1 MQELVIMDYFAF
13 SDDFPYT
20 VKWLFPRELNREK
33 IFQDNLSH
41 TLSDLKELVRE
52 IDMLNGNQRILETL
66 KFDSQKEKQKKYIEE
81 NKRKIDEIDKRMNEE
96 IAPYRWRIAK
106 NIDTWLEGQYIKA
119 DYLLALVTVSKTGVE
134 CLKYYE

>member
-1 MQELVIMDYFAF
+1 MQDFLIMDSF
-13 SDDFPYT
+13 SFSGDFPYT

-52 IDMLNGNQRILETL
+52 IDLLNKNQRVLETL

-81 NKRKIDEIDKRMNEE
+81 NKKKIDEIDKRMNEE
-96 IAPYRWRIAK
+96 IAPYRWRISK
-106 NIDTWLEGQYIKA
+106 NVDTWFEGLYIKA
-119 DYLLALVTVSKTGVE
+119 DYLLTLMTVSETGVE
-134 CLKYYE
+134 CLRYI

>member
-1 MQELVIMDYFAF
+1 MQDFLIMDSF
-13 SDDFPYT
+13 SFSGDFPYT

-52 IDMLNGNQRILETL
+52 IDLLNGNRRVLETL

-81 NKRKIDEIDKRMNEE
+81 NKKKIDEIDKRMNEE
-96 IAPYRWRIAK
+96 ITPYRWRISK
-106 NIDTWLEGQYIKA
+106 NVDTWFEGLYIKA
-119 DYLLALVTVSKTGVE
+119 DYLLTLITVSETGVE
-134 CLKYYE
+134 CLRYI

>member
-1 MQELVIMDYFAF
+1 MQDFLIMDSF
-13 SDDFPYT
+13 SFSGDFPYT

-52 IDMLNGNQRILETL
+52 IDLLNGNQRVLETL

-81 NKRKIDEIDKRMNEE
+81 NKKKIDEIDKRMNEE
-96 IAPYRWRIAK
+96 IAPYRWRISK
-106 NIDTWLEGQYIKA
+106 NVDTWFEGLYIKA
-119 DYLLALVTVSKTGVE
+119 DYLLTLMTVSETGVE
-134 CLKYYE
+134 CLRYI

>member
-20 VKWLFPRELNREK
+20 VKWLFPKELNKEK

-41 TLSDLKELVRE
+41 TLSDLKELV
-52 IDMLNGNQRILETL
+52 
-66 KFDSQKEKQKKYIEE
+66 EE
-81 NKRKIDEIDKRMNEE
+81 NKRKIDEIDKRMNAE

-106 NIDTWLEGQYIKA
+106 NIDTWLEGQYISA
-119 DYLLALVTVSKTGVE
+119 DYLLALVTVSETGVE
-134 CLKYYE
+134 CLRYYE

>member
-1 MQELVIMDYFAF
+1 MQDFLIMDSF
-13 SDDFPYT
+13 SFSGDFPYT

-52 IDMLNGNQRILETL
+52 IDLLNGNQRVLETL

-81 NKRKIDEIDKRMNEE
+81 NKKKIDEIDKRMNEE
-96 IAPYRWRIAK
+96 IAPYWWRVSK
-106 NIDTWLEGQYIKA
+106 NVDTWFEGLYIKA
-119 DYLLALVTVSKTGVE
+119 DYLLTLMTVSETGVE
-134 CLKYYE
+134 CLRYI

>member
-1 MQELVIMDYFAF
+1 MQDFLIMDSF
-13 SDDFPYT
+13 SFSGDFPYT

-52 IDMLNGNQRILETL
+52 IDLLNGNQRVLETL

-81 NKRKIDEIDKRMNEE
+81 NKKKIDEIDKRMNEE
-96 IAPYRWRIAK
+96 IAPYRWRVSK
-106 NIDTWLEGQYIKA
+106 NVDTWFEGLYIKA
-119 DYLLALVTVSKTGVE
+119 DYLLTLMTVSETGVE
-134 CLKYYE
+134 CLRYI